1 MRSNSAPLPAAAL
14 WLGLA
19 GLVPFL
25 ALAGLRILHPDGP
38 PVLHIALVAYAAVV
52 LTFIGALHWA
62 FAMMIPHPS
71 RREQWQ
77 LMGWSA
83 IPAITAWFAMV
94 LPVNLDLGLLIAV
107 YWLHY
112 AVDLQVAQRRAI
124 PAWYLPLRT
133 LLTLGATLA
142 LLAVLVLVG
151 TNSGQ
156 QMLMSSEPPGPVIA
170 PPRYLF

>member
-1 MRSNSAPLPAAAL
+1 MRPTAAPLPAAAL

-19 GLVPFL
+19 GLFPFV
-25 ALAGLRILHPDGP
+25 ALAVLRILHPDGP

-62 FAMMIPHPS
+62 FAMMIP
-71 RREQWQ
+71 RATRTEQWQ
-77 LMGWSA
+77 MMGWSA

-112 AVDLQVAQRRAI
+112 AVDLHVARMRGI

-151 TNSGQ
+151 TSNGQ
-156 QMLMSSEPPGPVIA
+156 QMLMSSEHPGPVVV
-170 PPRYLF
+170 PHRYIF